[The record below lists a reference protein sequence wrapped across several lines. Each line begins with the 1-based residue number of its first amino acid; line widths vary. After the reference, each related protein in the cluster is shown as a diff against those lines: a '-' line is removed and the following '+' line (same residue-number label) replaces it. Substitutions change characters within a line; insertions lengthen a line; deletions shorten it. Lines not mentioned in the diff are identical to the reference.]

1 LEKAERG
8 VTFSEALLFMIFFP
22 FSLLLALLELY
33 NHICKFALTIYGENG
48 EEEPD
53 SQQSGKKVS
62 SGGIHS
68 NRVSRRNLL
77 NSKKTNI
84 VD

>member
-1 LEKAERG
+1 MEKAERG
-8 VTFSEALLFMIFFP
+8 VTFSEALLFMIFTI
-22 FSLLLALLELY
+22 FSAAGILELY